1 MKHRQ
6 LQVLVV
12 EPDRPLAALFQL
24 DLTQRGHSV
33 NVVHTAEHALEV
45 LTTGYDIVVTGL
57 RLPEM
62 TGERFV
68 QAIRL
73 QPGYADLPVLVIATD
88 QALPPSISDEATRLR
103 RKPFDLE
110 RFVDYVT
117 EAAGPGRYRN

>member
-12 EPDRPLAALFQL
+12 EPDRPLSALFQL

-33 NVVHTAEHALEV
+33 NVVHSAEHALEV

-57 RLPEM
+57 RLPQM

-68 QAIRL
+68 QAIRS
-73 QPGYADLPVLVIATD
+73 QPGCADLPVLVIATD
-88 QALPPSISDEATRLR
+88 RSLPPSISDEATRLR